1 MLQEEHQHSGSESRS
16 TVETYS
22 KKKYTS
28 VTLISSTDNQSVSA
42 NTTKDGP
49 EQVRIHYNFLDQ
61 VDLCIQAILHL
72 KALGMYML
80 NMHEP
85 IFHVIVSF

>member
-28 VTLISSTDNQSVSA
+28 VTLINSTDNQSVSA

-49 EQVRIHYNFLDQ
+49 KQVRIHYDFLDQ
-61 VDLCIQAILHL
+61 VDLCIQVSLHL
-72 KALGMYML
+72 KALGMNML
-80 NMHEP
+80 NMSTP
-85 IFHVIVSF
+85 